1 MRKELTEPA
10 APDARQLRCARERA
24 ARSKCELYAKSV
36 RCRVCGVWR
45 VRAGW
50 LVAMS
55 TRSNQTFVSG
65 SEESKIFNAVM
76 AMKQAIG
83 IALQHGD
90 IRQDAVCSGI
100 GMSTSELTHW
110 INSKTQSSWD
120 TKVAEWLKRTQGR
133 ALEAGSK
140 STSNDVK
147 ATKAEL
153 KSKPVSKLS
162 KAEAGALSQL
172 KQDLTELEDYIPWN
186 AVVPS
191 WGTRRAAWARR
202 VKECEVANE
211 VAKQLSLLEQALVEP
226 ALLPSWRS
234 DVHAEWLEELLC
246 ETSSSQVLELLREME
261 DHIRWRAFK
270 VVEQR
275 QEGLRRLL
283 SSPAG
288 VLLREARPVD
298 DAEEKLN
305 LKLFKERVSKFRY
318 VTEGVNDSP
327 TDPALGPA
335 LVHRQP
341 AASALGRSASA
352 RRP

>member
-1 MRKELTEPA
+1 M
-10 APDARQLRCARERA
+10 
-24 ARSKCELYAKSV
+24 CELYVSAE

-226 ALLPSWRS
+226 ALHQWPMLQGP
-234 DVHAEWLEELLC
+234 V
-246 ETSSSQVLELLREME
+246 QVE
-261 DHIRWRAFK
+261 
-270 VVEQR
+270 V
-275 QEGLRRLL
+275 
-283 SSPAG
+283 
-288 VLLREARPVD
+288 
-298 DAEEKLN
+298 
-305 LKLFKERVSKFRY
+305 
-318 VTEGVNDSP
+318 DSP
-327 TDPALGPA
+327 LAEP
-335 LVHRQP
+335 
-341 AASALGRSASA
+341 
-352 RRP
+352 

>member
-1 MRKELTEPA
+1 MLKNVPESALSEGKLCGVASTSGV
-10 APDARQLRCARERA
+10 AREERT
-24 ARSKCELYAKSV
+24 
-36 RCRVCGVWR
+36 
-45 VRAGW
+45 W
-50 LVAMS
+50 LVSLWVAMS

-140 STSNDVK
+140 SSTNDVK
-147 ATKAEL
+147 AAKAEP
-153 KSKPVSKLS
+153 KPKPVSKLS

-234 DVHAEWLEELLC
+234 EVHAEWLEELLC
-246 ETSSSQVLELLREME
+246 ETRSSQVLELLREME

-298 DAEEKLN
+298 DADEKLN

-318 VTEGVNDSP
+318 VTEGVAPP
-327 TDPALGPA
+327 TDPPTDHS
-335 LVHRQP
+335 HRP
-341 AASALGRSASA
+341 PRPRRSASA